1 MFDLATYFLGVFIAG
16 WGSRRIEEEMDIVV
30 GFLLKNFVSYSKF
43 VSAQTEGGG
52 RSAKCG

>member
-52 RSAKCG
+52 RPAKCG